1 MEAALTLMRRMG
13 LPCELAF
20 LQVMTGIGIIAI
32 LALPALRSLLES
44 SLTGHMFGQIPLL
57 VLAGWMIGQG
67 KAGSLFREWNRH
79 GIPGLLIA
87 LFTMLFWMIPRW
99 LDASLSDSLWEV
111 IKFISIPLLIGI
123 PLGAS
128 WPRMSAFSRGVV
140 WANAISMLGVLGWL
154 YVAAPL
160 RVCNNYLVNQQ
171 EDFGYTA
178 MILAVAIAAYWAS
191 VGFFGR
197 WDQSE

>member
-1 MEAALTLMRRMG
+1 MEAALMLMRRMG

-20 LQVMTGIGIIAI
+20 LQVMTGIGIII
-32 LALPALRSLLES
+32 VLAVPTLRGTLES
-44 SLTGHMFGQIPLL
+44 SLTAHMFGQIPLL
-57 VLAGWMIGQG
+57 VLAGWMIGKG
-67 KAGSLFREWNRH
+67 GVGFLFRDWNRH
-79 GIPGLLIA
+79 GIPGLLVA
-87 LFTMLFWMIPRW
+87 LFAMLFWMIPRW
-99 LDASLSDSLWEV
+99 LDASLSDPLWEV
-111 IKFISIPLLIGI
+111 IKFVTIPLLIGV

-128 WPRMSAFSRGVV
+128 WSRMSAFSRGVV

-171 EDFGYTA
+171 EDFGYTT
-178 MILAVAIAAYWAS
+178 MILAVAIAVYWAG